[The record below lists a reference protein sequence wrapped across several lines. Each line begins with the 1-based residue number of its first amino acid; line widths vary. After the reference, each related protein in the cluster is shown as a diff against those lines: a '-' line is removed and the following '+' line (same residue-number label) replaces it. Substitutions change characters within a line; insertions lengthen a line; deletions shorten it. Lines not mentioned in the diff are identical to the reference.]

1 MFLTLCVC
9 CLIACQSFQA
19 KSLSCSQSEFIS
31 YPLERNV
38 HDALP
43 SPPLNGELE
52 MTKAN
57 LTRTLL
63 PLSFT
68 AVIISCCLFLLAF
81 SLAIKSLPV
90 ISSCQPCLPSFMFSA
105 LTGTGLSGQLE
116 ELMPSLTG
124 KQLSPRAV
132 HSFPWLGPSPSHS
145 INIPF
150 FGPQSCSERDPL
162 IGAR

>member
-9 CLIACQSFQA
+9 CLIGCQSFQA

-31 YPLERNV
+31 YPLERNA

-43 SPPLNGELE
+43 SPPLNGEPG
-52 MTKAN
+52 MTNPN

-68 AVIISCCLFLLAF
+68 TVIISCCLFSLAF

-90 ISSCQPCLPSFMFSA
+90 ISSCQPCLPAFLHVFCSNRLWAQWSVGGAHAKPDRQTA
-105 LTGTGLSGQLE
+105 LSTGCPFFPLARPITQSQY
-116 ELMPSLTG
+116 
-124 KQLSPRAV
+124 K
-132 HSFPWLGPSPSHS
+132 HSFLWST
-145 INIPF
+145 
-150 FGPQSCSERDPL
+150 EPL
-162 IGAR
+162 